1 MTTSRDDLTIDERLR
16 DPATHAIRKADRVK
30 ADRVDPSEP
39 EAMMHSMAPEIA
51 PFDRSAPSRF
61 LRSVVRRRG
70 ETPQCIA
77 SGSSIRSQL
86 CGAA

>member
-39 EAMMHSMAPEIA
+39 EAMMHSTAPEIT
-51 PFDRSAPSRF
+51 PFDRSAASRF

-70 ETPQCIA
+70 EPSQCIA
-77 SGSSIRSQL
+77 AGSSIRSQL
-86 CGAA
+86 CGAP

>member
-16 DPATHAIRKADRVK
+16 DPATHANRKE
-30 ADRVDPSEP
+30 DRVDPSEP
-39 EAMMHSMAPEIA
+39 KAMMHSMAPEIA
-51 PFDRSAPSRF
+51 PFDRSVPSRF

-70 ETPQCIA
+70 ETPQYIA

-86 CGAA
+86 CGAP